1 MNAEDTRLTM
11 WVSASKWSKQK
22 QGPQSEAN
30 VFRHKCNLEKPR
42 LLIAQDTQQIL
53 VAAFSYLELNAEI
66 KIHVYSLFS
75 E

>member
-1 MNAEDTRLTM
+1 MNAEDTRITV
-11 WVSASKWSKQK
+11 WVSASKWSKHK

-53 VAAFSYLELNAEI
+53 VVGLSYLNAEI